1 MIVMS
6 RLKTDILSEFS
17 EKKRTGINRKNKLYS
32 QYLIVSGSD
41 QARSGCIPGALQALR
56 LHLVVNETR
65 SKKMFGVN
73 GLPFQDIKFAKIQQ
87 GIFEL
92 TNGQK
97 FVSRQCTTF
106 IAKLASKN
114 CSKNTRLSRSIQER
128 IDSK

>member
-1 MIVMS
+1 
-6 RLKTDILSEFS
+6 
-17 EKKRTGINRKNKLYS
+17 
-32 QYLIVSGSD
+32 
-41 QARSGCIPGALQALR
+41 
-56 LHLVVNETR
+56 
-65 SKKMFGVN
+65 MFGVN

-92 TNGQK
+92 TNGQE